1 MPIASQRIDS
11 KPAHDLI
18 DFRLNPVKVVCFKNF
33 LTASGLFKQRIVHFF
48 GIFFIILRLSFLNF
62 KQFFESTLQK
72 SSDRQVVRRL
82 GILVEIADSD
92 APLPFDPALVRQLGT
107 RQNFDQGGFAGTIL
121 TDDSHVIFLVQSER
135 GILIK
140 LLVVKRHRQSLNF

>member
-1 MPIASQRIDS
+1 MLHIKVVRRFVQKQDIRLFKQEFGQNDFRTLSARTFADLPIASQRIDS
-11 KPAHDLI
+11 KSAHDLI

-62 KQFFESTLQK
+62 KQFLESTFQK

-82 GILVEIADSD
+82 GILIEIADFD
-92 APLPFDPALVRQLGT
+92 ASLPFDSTFVR
-107 RQNFDQGGFAGTIL
+107 
-121 TDDSHVIFLVQSER
+121 
-135 GILIK
+135 
-140 LLVVKRHRQSLNF
+140 